1 MCSIVTSSSV
11 ILLKLASYLPWLQLG
26 VFTDSCGVC
35 GKPSHNARTYQE
47 AVEASDSAVS
57 DVIVVSS

>member
-1 MCSIVTSSSV
+1 M
-11 ILLKLASYLPWLQLG
+11 QLEGSGARG
-26 VFTDSCGVC
+26 VRTRVRCCGVC
-35 GKPSHNARTYQE
+35 GKPGYNARTCQE